1 MLILIGA
8 TGLRSWRAARRRGA
22 SSDATTAQQQAVGIL
37 LVRNGEKIAPKNTSA
52 LGFDRLVARPR
63 R

>member
-1 MLILIGA
+1 MSWLELLGGLMLILIGA
-8 TGLRSWRAARRRGA
+8 TGLRSWRAARRR
-22 SSDATTAQQQAVGIL
+22 
-37 LVRNGEKIAPKNTSA
+37 RNGEKIAPKNTSA